1 MNLLDEGDI
10 GKMREDVRSE
20 GTAVA
25 MEVNDFKFYG
35 ACAASWWNLAPQ

>member
-1 MNLLDEGDI
+1 MNLTSFIDEGDI

-25 MEVNDFKFYG
+25 
-35 ACAASWWNLAPQ
+35 AWS